1 LSCRSPS
8 GHAGFQHPSLGLLCP
23 SLPALPLTYWW
34 QGVGKVNESQGEI
47 LFSAC
52 RKIHA
57 HVLHIKFIICS
68 NCNGIELGTQ
78 IPRKEWTHIKH
89 TVPCFY
95 FFLISFRPHTVHG
108 IWHGVAPMSPEPLR
122 LIRGRSGPS
131 DGPGPPTTA
140 GCLLPSHPLPW
151 GRADLQLEQAD
162 GLGALA
168 AQCSEEVTALAVGQ
182 RALLEVCGIAGL
194 GA

>member
-1 LSCRSPS
+1 MLTFYISNLSFVQIGMALSW
-8 GHAGFQHPSLGLLCP
+8 GHK
-23 SLPALPLTYWW
+23 YRE
-34 QGVGKVNESQGEI
+34 K
-47 LFSAC
+47 
-52 RKIHA
+52 
-57 HVLHIKFIICS
+57 
-68 NCNGIELGTQ
+68 NG
-78 IPRKEWTHIKH
+78 H
-89 TVPCFY
+89 TLRTRFLVSI